1 MAKLYE
7 RALMVTT
14 SHEFTPFIPGNEAL
28 DDSGL
33 PDLAMTMARADAKL
47 AGHLADVTKET
58 IRQYMTII
66 NSYYS
71 NLIEGNNTL
80 PHEIR
85 AAQRGEYLDDPLK
98 RDLQKESVA
107 HIHVQNWI
115 RTQDPDQD
123 TIYSCDFLK
132 AVHREFYAQLPE
144 HMWEIKDAAGNLTSK
159 VEPGEWRS
167 APVIVGRHVPPAVD
181 DVESLMEQFCEIYH
195 PGQYSGD
202 RKYIALMSAH
212 HRLVWIHPFLDGNG
226 RVARLFTDA
235 ASSSLGANSVGVWCI
250 SRGLARTSRE
260 YKSLLA
266 GADTPRQGVY
276 DGRGLLSQEGL
287 TGFCRYMFK
296 TAIDQIDYITD
307 LLELGQIQKRISAY
321 IQARNDGRV
330 PAISAGIKEAAAL
343 VLYHSFVNGE
353 LERPMAYEL
362 CGMPDRSARRLL
374 AQLKDEG
381 LLSETSP
388 QSPLRWAIPEH
399 AEPWYFPQLVP
410 GQI

>member
-1 MAKLYE
+1 MANIWA
-7 RALMVTT
+7 ALMVAT
-14 SHEFTPFIPGNEAL
+14 SHKFTPFIPGNQAL

-58 IRQYMTII
+58 IRQYMAII

-85 AAQRGEYLDDPLK
+85 AAQRGEYHDDPQK

-115 RTQDPDQD
+115 RAQDPDQD
-123 TIYSCDFLK
+123 TVYSCDFLK

-144 HMWEIKDAAGNLTSK
+144 HMQEIKDAAGNLTGR
-159 VEPGEWRS
+159 VAPGEWRS
-167 APVIVGRHVPPAVD
+167 APVIVGRHVPPAAD
-181 DVESLMEQFCEIYH
+181 NLDSLMEQFCEIYH

-235 ASSSLGANSVGVWCI
+235 ALSSLGASSVGVWCI
-250 SRGLARTSRE
+250 SRGLARTSNE
-260 YKSLLA
+260 YKLLLA
-266 GADTPRQGVY
+266 RADFPRQGML
-276 DGRGLLSQEGL
+276 DGRGLLSQDSLVE
-287 TGFCRYMFK
+287 FCRYMLL
-296 TAIDQIDYITD
+296 TAIDQIEYISG
-307 LLELGQIQKRISAY
+307 LLELGQLQKRISAY
-321 IQARNDGRV
+321 IQARNDNRV
-330 PAISAGIKEAAAL
+330 PAISGGIKEVATL
-343 VLYHSFVNGE
+343 VLYHAFINGE

-362 CGMPDRSARRLL
+362 SGMPDRSARRLF

-381 LLSETSP
+381 LLTETSP
-388 QSPLRWAIPEH
+388 RAPLRWAIPEH
-399 AEPWYFPQLVP
+399 VEPWYFPQLVP